1 MATNHIVIKPKFI
14 SDKHSRFFV
23 YAFGREEPNE
33 IKYLYG
39 KFFNIGFIDVVA
51 SNVNSNIYI
60 IKCEFA
66 RPTELTNPGS
76 KIADNVY
83 ALSAFIKENVDLQ
96 NDEDLQNKI
105 KQIFFTR
112 LCEEYEF
119 KIR

>member
-1 MATNHIVIKPKFI
+1 MATNHIVIKPKFV
-14 SDKHSRFFV
+14 SNKHSKFSV

-39 KFFNIGFIDVVA
+39 KCFNIGFIDIVA
-51 SNVNSNIYI
+51 STTNSNIYI

-83 ALSAFIKENVDLQ
+83 ALSAFINENVDLQ
-96 NDEDLQNKI
+96 NDEDLQKKI

-119 KIR
+119 KNR

>member
-1 MATNHIVIKPKFI
+1 
-14 SDKHSRFFV
+14 V
-23 YAFGREEPNE
+23 YVFGRQEPNE

-39 KFFNIGFIDVVA
+39 KFFHIGFIDIVA
-51 SNVNSNIYI
+51 SATYSNIYI

-66 RPTELTNPGS
+66 RPTELTNSGS

-83 ALSAFIKENVDLQ
+83 ALSAFIQENVDLQ

-112 LCEEYEF
+112 LCEEYET
-119 KIR
+119 KIKYQG